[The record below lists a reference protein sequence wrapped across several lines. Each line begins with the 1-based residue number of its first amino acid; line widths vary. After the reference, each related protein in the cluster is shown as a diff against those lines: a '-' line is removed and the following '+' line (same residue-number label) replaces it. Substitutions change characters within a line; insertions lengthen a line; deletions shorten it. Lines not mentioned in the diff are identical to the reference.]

1 MLTYFLYYTIIYIQ
15 GSLCH
20 THFSPYIYYIACVF
34 HFCVSECSVEI
45 ISCIDPASGLPTQK
59 IVKTIKDPETG
70 QVYKMVTPLP
80 ADQQNNVQIVCKT
93 DPVTG
98 KVTQQVVQTI
108 TNTETGETTQLP
120 VETST
125 GTFTNLIPKQCY
137 QKKPLT

>member
-1 MLTYFLYYTIIYIQ
+1 MVNRLHTYFYTILSYIFKAVFA
-15 GSLCH
+15 SKK
-20 THFSPYIYYIACVF
+20 THFSPYIYIACVF

-125 GTFTNLIPKQCY
+125 GTFTAK
-137 QKKPLT
+137 